1 MQYFKLPDVLG
12 EVALGFIVGP
22 TILGS
27 WALYDLSDGGHPK
40 SILTSLFGIPTSQL
54 EPSGLIFSFVADF
67 AVLLLLFKVGME
79 IDFDVL
85 KRVKKPA
92 LSSAIGGIAVPL
104 LFGLTFLAITMQI
117 APDLVIPEDSSFT
130 EVGLFLAV
138 ALTAT
143 SIGIST
149 RIFLDLKKIK
159 TRAAQTVVGAAVF
172 DDVVSVTLLALSVAY
187 VSGLFTG
194 SGVFR
199 IFAEIALFFLISF
212 ILFKYFIPW
221 FIRHTR
227 VVQDRSFAIFFS
239 IGFMLLMSVLAQ
251 TLELA
256 PIIGA
261 FTAGVIIG
269 NEEDFLDL
277 HTEVEPL
284 ADWIIPFFF
293 ISIGLGINLRAILT
307 PTVIALGLT
316 LATVAILAKF
326 LGGTLGS
333 KLSGNNWDTS
343 RVVGLSMAAKG
354 EVTLIFASEAYALG
368 IFTLPLYAAVIS
380 LVMIDSLVIPTLLKF
395 GIQYWLEDEEEEG
408 NQIIVN
414 DAASATDEE
423 KIEVIAK

>member
-1 MQYFKLPDVLG
+1 M
-12 EVALGFIVGP
+12 
-22 TILGS
+22 
-27 WALYDLSDGGHPK
+27 
-40 SILTSLFGIPTSQL
+40 
-54 EPSGLIFSFVADF
+54 
-67 AVLLLLFKVGME
+67 
-79 IDFDVL
+79 
-85 KRVKKPA
+85 KR
-92 LSSAIGGIAVPL
+92 I
-104 LFGLTFLAITMQI
+104 
-117 APDLVIPEDSSFT
+117 
-130 EVGLFLAV
+130 
-138 ALTAT
+138 
-143 SIGIST
+143 
-149 RIFLDLKKIK
+149 R

-172 DDVVSVTLLALSVAY
+172 DDIVSVTMLALSVAY
-187 VSGLFTG
+187 VSGQFTG
-194 SGVFR
+194 AGAFM
-199 IFAEIALFFLISF
+199 ILAEILFFFFISF

-221 FIRHTR
+221 FISNTR
-227 VVQDRSFAIFFS
+227 VVQDKSFAIFFS

-293 ISIGLGINLRAILT
+293 ISIGLGINLSAVLS
-307 PTVIALGLT
+307 PTVIGLGLA
-316 LATVAILAKF
+316 LATIAILAKF

-368 IFTLPLYAAVIS
+368 IFTLPLFAAVIS

-395 GIQYWLEDEEEEG
+395 GIQYWLEDETEEG
-408 NQIIVN
+408 NQVIVEEQQSSEP
-414 DAASATDEE
+414 DE
-423 KIEVIAK
+423 KITVLVQ